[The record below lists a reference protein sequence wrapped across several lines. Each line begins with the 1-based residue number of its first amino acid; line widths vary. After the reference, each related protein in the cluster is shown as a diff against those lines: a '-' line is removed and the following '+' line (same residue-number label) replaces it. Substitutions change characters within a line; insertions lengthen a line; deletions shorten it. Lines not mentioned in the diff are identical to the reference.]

1 VVAFVEQDEY
11 CQKVLKKHWADVPI
25 IDDIRD
31 YKHGDGSVITD
42 TKRGDVKGKCEQG
55 QGQGEYRGLGGTGQ
69 GLIREKETKKKRGK
83 PEKPVYGRRA
93 IDLLT
98 GGFPCQPFSVAG
110 KQRGK
115 ADDRYLWPE
124 MLRVIQEAKPRWII
138 GENVPGIINMGLE
151 TTVLDLEG
159 EGYEVELLVLPAAS
173 VGSWHKRLRVWIVAH
188 SNSNT
193 SSFPGYRGNV
203 EETEKEERVWKE
215 HRSSGNTTGTG
226 NDVRRQTNKRH
237 EAVSDVSN
245 TDSRLCRGGRTVR
258 QGGEDEKRGVY
269 IKEEGE
275 EAHDI
280 RSKVVGCDSLRGKKE
295 GDVSDTD
302 SSRGNKDRVKGK
314 LRSSRVKQSSRYSGV
329 TNQTKDEQVKEG
341 RKDVAHTTSNRL
353 KHTLDGQGR
362 KDERKYTNSG
372 TVEGAGI
379 CNRNGQDWNKGGRS
393 VKPKLG
399 NMADGLSAQLGK
411 LGVMWDSEPDIP
423 RVAIGIKD
431 RVKKL
436 KALGNA
442 IVPACV
448 MPIMWAIREIDDYEK
463 NRRGNTRRK
472 ID

>member
-1 VVAFVEQDEY
+1 MVAFVEQDEY

-25 IDDIRD
+25 INDIRD
-31 YKHGDGSVITD
+31 YRHGDVSNTESEGARRISVKDEAQRPQSSNELFGERSTVLRNS
-42 TKRGDVKGKCEQG
+42 KGDRT
-55 QGQGEYRGLGGTGQ
+55 YDR
-69 GLIREKETKKKRGK
+69 
-83 PEKPVYGRRA
+83 PA

-159 EGYEVELLVLPAAS
+159 EGYEVELLVLSACGI
-173 VGSWHKRLRVWIVAH
+173 GSWHKRDRVWIVANLPDP
-188 SNSNT
+188 NSEGSQRYRRECQLREDSKET
-193 SSFPGYRGNV
+193 SP
-203 EETEKEERVWKE
+203 
-215 HRSSGNTTGTG
+215 
-226 NDVRRQTNKRH
+226 
-237 EAVSDVSN
+237 
-245 TDSRLCRGGRTVR
+245 CRGSADVYDTAGIRIQSELHKT
-258 QGGEDEKRGVY
+258 KR
-269 IKEEGE
+269 EEGQPGM
-275 EAHDI
+275 
-280 RSKVVGCDSLRGKKE
+280 V
-295 GDVSDTD
+295 
-302 SSRGNKDRVKGK
+302 N
-314 LRSSRVKQSSRYSGV
+314 
-329 TNQTKDEQVKEG
+329 N
-341 RKDVAHTTSNRL
+341 
-353 KHTLDGQGR
+353 
-362 KDERKYTNSG
+362 TNSFS
-372 TVEGAGI
+372 TDREQPT
-379 CNRNGQDWNKGGRS
+379 NRS

-399 NMADGLSAQLGK
+399 DMADGLSAQLGK

-442 IVPACV
+442 IVPQCV

>member
-1 VVAFVEQDEY
+1 MVAFVEQDEY

-25 IDDIRD
+25 INDIGD
-31 YKHGDGSVITD
+31 YKHGDVSNTESSRNKRKNRDLEEKESEIQGEIKPKLIDDSKITTGEKRHGEGSVITD

-110 KQRGK
+110 KRKGK

-188 SNSNT
+188 SECGRRNSRSDNAEERENIKVGSNKEDRQFREVEGFRVNKGGPDVSDTESKGSLSTNEPGTYNKEFTGVDINKKEIRSEVRSNT
-193 SSFPGYRGNV
+193 SR
-203 EETEKEERVWKE
+203 
-215 HRSSGNTTGTG
+215 
-226 NDVRRQTNKRH
+226 
-237 EAVSDVSN
+237 
-245 TDSRLCRGGRTVR
+245 C
-258 QGGEDEKRGVY
+258 GEQDG
-269 IKEEGE
+269 
-275 EAHDI
+275 
-280 RSKVVGCDSLRGKKE
+280 KE

-302 SSRGNKDRVKGK
+302 TERLQGAKFHETYHGKTETQHPTPKCLEEKGDC
-314 LRSSRVKQSSRYSGV
+314 RP
-329 TNQTKDEQVKEG
+329 
-341 RKDVAHTTSNRL
+341 
-353 KHTLDGQGR
+353 
-362 KDERKYTNSG
+362 
-372 TVEGAGI
+372 I
-379 CNRNGQDWNKGGRS
+379 
-393 VKPKLG
+393 KPKLG
-399 NMADGLSAQLGK
+399 DMADGLSAQLGK
-411 LGVMWDSEPDIP
+411 LGMIWDSEPDIP

-442 IVPACV
+442 IVPQCV
-448 MPIMWAIREIDDYEK
+448 MPIMWAIREIDDYEE

>member
-1 VVAFVEQDEY
+1 MNHLDLFSGIGGFSYAAQQIWKDDHNIIAFVEKDKY
-11 CQKVLKKHWADVPI
+11 CQRVLKKHWPNIPI
-25 IDDIRD
+25 IDDVRGFNYEKFTD
-31 YKHGDGSVITD
+31 VSNTESTDGKTSKNTEGWSQMQSG
-42 TKRGDVKGKCEQG
+42 RGSC
-55 QGQGEYRGLGGTGQ
+55 RSGTA
-69 GLIREKETKKKRGK
+69 K
-83 PEKPVYGRRA
+83 

-110 KQRGK
+110 KRKGK

-159 EGYEVELLVLPAAS
+159 EGYEVELLVLSACGI
-173 VGSWHKRLRVWIVAH
+173 GSWHKRDRVWIVAH
-188 SNSNT
+188 SNSNA
-193 SSFPGYRGNV
+193 SSSPEYRGNV

-237 EAVSDVSN
+237 EAVSDVSDTESKGSLSTN
-245 TDSRLCRGGRTVR
+245 EPGTYNKEFT
-258 QGGEDEKRGVY
+258 GVD
-269 IKEEGE
+269 INKKE
-275 EAHDI
+275 I
-280 RSKVVGCDSLRGKKE
+280 RSEVRSNTSRCGEQDGKE

-302 SSRGNKDRVKGK
+302 TERLQGAKFHETYHGK
-314 LRSSRVKQSSRYSGV
+314 TETQHPTPKCL
-329 TNQTKDEQVKEG
+329 EEEG
-341 RKDVAHTTSNRL
+341 DCRP
-353 KHTLDGQGR
+353 
-362 KDERKYTNSG
+362 
-372 TVEGAGI
+372 
-379 CNRNGQDWNKGGRS
+379 

-399 NMADGLSAQLGK
+399 DMADGLSAQLGK

-442 IVPACV
+442 IVPQCV
-448 MPIMWAIREIDDYEK
+448 MPIMWAIREIDDYEE
-463 NRRGNTRRK
+463 NRRGNTRRE
-472 ID
+472 IA

>member
-1 VVAFVEQDEY
+1 MVAFVEQDEY

-25 IDDIRD
+25 INNIRD
-31 YKHGDGSVITD
+31 YKHGEGSVITD

-115 ADDRYLWPE
+115 NDDRYLWPE

-159 EGYEVELLVLPAAS
+159 EGYEVELLVLSACGI
-173 VGSWHKRLRVWIVAH
+173 GSWHKRDRVWIVAH
-188 SNSNT
+188 SNSNA
-193 SSFPGYRGNV
+193 SSSPEYRGNV

-215 HRSSGNTTGTG
+215 HRSGGNTTGTG

-237 EAVSDVSN
+237 EAVSDVSD
-245 TDSRLCRGGRTVR
+245 TDTERL
-258 QGGEDEKRGVY
+258 QGAKFHETYHGKTETQHPTPKCLE
-269 IKEEGE
+269 EEG
-275 EAHDI
+275 DC
-280 RSKVVGCDSLRGKKE
+280 RP
-295 GDVSDTD
+295 
-302 SSRGNKDRVKGK
+302 
-314 LRSSRVKQSSRYSGV
+314 
-329 TNQTKDEQVKEG
+329 
-341 RKDVAHTTSNRL
+341 
-353 KHTLDGQGR
+353 
-362 KDERKYTNSG
+362 
-372 TVEGAGI
+372 
-379 CNRNGQDWNKGGRS
+379 

-399 NMADGLSAQLGK
+399 DMADGLSAQLGK
-411 LGVMWDSEPDIP
+411 LGMIWDSEPDIP

-442 IVPACV
+442 IVPQCV

>member
-1 VVAFVEQDEY
+1 VVAFVEQDKY

-25 IDDIRD
+25 INDIRD
-31 YKHGDGSVITD
+31 YRHGDVSNTESSRNKRKNRDLEEKESEIQGEIKPKLIDDSKITTGEKRHGEGSVITD
-42 TKRGDVKGKCEQG
+42 TTEQGLEGPTGKGVQGNIPRPAKRGNGPEQ
-55 QGQGEYRGLGGTGQ
+55 ERT
-69 GLIREKETKKKRGK
+69 K

-110 KQRGK
+110 KRKGK

-159 EGYEVELLVLPAAS
+159 EGYEVELLVLSACGI
-173 VGSWHKRLRVWIVAH
+173 GSWHKRDRVWIVAH
-188 SNSNT
+188 SNSNA
-193 SSFPGYRGNV
+193 SSSPEYRGNV

-245 TDSRLCRGGRTVR
+245 TDTERL
-258 QGGEDEKRGVY
+258 QGAKFHETYHGKTETQHPTPKCLEEK
-269 IKEEGE
+269 
-275 EAHDI
+275 
-280 RSKVVGCDSLRGKKE
+280 
-295 GDVSDTD
+295 GD
-302 SSRGNKDRVKGK
+302 
-314 LRSSRVKQSSRYSGV
+314 
-329 TNQTKDEQVKEG
+329 
-341 RKDVAHTTSNRL
+341 
-353 KHTLDGQGR
+353 
-362 KDERKYTNSG
+362 
-372 TVEGAGI
+372 
-379 CNRNGQDWNKGGRS
+379 CRS

-399 NMADGLSAQLGK
+399 NMADGLSAQLGG

-442 IVPACV
+442 IVPQCV
-448 MPIMWAIREIDDYEK
+448 MPIMWAIREIDDYEE
-463 NRRGNTRRK
+463 NRRGNKRRK

>member
-1 VVAFVEQDEY
+1 MVAFVEQDEY

-25 IDDIRD
+25 INDIRD
-31 YKHGDGSVITD
+31 YRHGDVSNTVRNREVGNKSQNRKRGRVEQVCEANPKLIDDSKITTGEKRHGEGSVITD

-93 IDLLT
+93 VDLLT

-110 KQRGK
+110 KRKGK

-124 MLRVIQEAKPRWII
+124 MLAVIQEAKPRWII

-188 SNSNT
+188 SECGRRNSRSDNAEECENIKVG
-193 SSFPGYRGNV
+193 SSKEDRQFREV
-203 EETEKEERVWKE
+203 EGFRV
-215 HRSSGNTTGTG
+215 
-226 NDVRRQTNKRH
+226 NK
-237 EAVSDVSN
+237 
-245 TDSRLCRGGRTVR
+245 GGP
-258 QGGEDEKRGVY
+258 
-269 IKEEGE
+269 
-275 EAHDI
+275 
-280 RSKVVGCDSLRGKKE
+280 
-295 GDVSDTD
+295 DVSDTD
-302 SSRGNKDRVKGK
+302 TERLQGAKFHETYHGK
-314 LRSSRVKQSSRYSGV
+314 TETQHPTPKCL
-329 TNQTKDEQVKEG
+329 EEEG
-341 RKDVAHTTSNRL
+341 DCRP
-353 KHTLDGQGR
+353 
-362 KDERKYTNSG
+362 
-372 TVEGAGI
+372 
-379 CNRNGQDWNKGGRS
+379 

-442 IVPACV
+442 IVPQCV
-448 MPIMWAIREIDDYEK
+448 MPIMWAIREIDDYEE
-463 NRRGNTRRK
+463 NRRGNKGRE